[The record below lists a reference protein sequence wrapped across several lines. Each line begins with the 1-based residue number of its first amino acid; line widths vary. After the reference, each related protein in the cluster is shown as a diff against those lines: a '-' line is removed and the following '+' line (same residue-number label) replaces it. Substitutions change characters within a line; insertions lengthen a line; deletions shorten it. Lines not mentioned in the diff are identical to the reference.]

1 MLIDAANI
9 KIHDMDNEIISPP
22 SPRKKPIKLKHIG
35 GRKSSFKAEKKKAEA
50 NKMQREMSMIKHA
63 AKRANSQ
70 LKEVPEGDN
79 DDLKNELPSIN
90 DRDKRKIL
98 NELGL
103 RGINKIRNVHNLMSK
118 LRRDE

>member
-22 SPRKKPIKLKHIG
+22 SPRNKTIKLKHIG

-50 NKMQREMSMIKHA
+50 HKMQREMSLIKHA

-70 LKEVPEGDN
+70 LKEVPEGD
-79 DDLKNELPSIN
+79 DDLKNELPAIN